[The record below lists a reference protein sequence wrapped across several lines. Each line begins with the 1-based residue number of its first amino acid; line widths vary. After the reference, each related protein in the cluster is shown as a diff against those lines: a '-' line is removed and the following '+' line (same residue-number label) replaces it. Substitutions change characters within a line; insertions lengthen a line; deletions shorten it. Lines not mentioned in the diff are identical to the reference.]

1 MQTAFNFSASELAH
15 NQAGQLSS
23 QQNKAVEDYLAAA
36 RKRTLFAAAVVLA
49 SPLLILGLLAM
60 SEQAD
65 TLRAVLPIWL
75 PALAVYLGI
84 ASIGFA
90 LGQRHVRQ
98 LARREV
104 LSVQGSPVL
113 SSVKVRGWTAYYMN
127 LPGARFQLQPE
138 QYRAIHEARQYRLFY
153 LRYHPTHWIL
163 SIQEL

>member
-1 MQTAFNFSASELAH
+1 MQTAFNFSASELAQ
-15 NQAGQLSS
+15 NQAGQLSP
-23 QQNKAVEDYLAAA
+23 QQNTLVEEYLAAA

-49 SPLLILGLLAM
+49 SPLLIVALLVL

-65 TLRAVLPIWL
+65 MVRSILPMWL
-75 PALAVYLGI
+75 PALAVYLAVAG
-84 ASIGFA
+84 IGFVV
-90 LGQRHVRQ
+90 GQRHIRQ

-113 SSVKVRGWTAYYMN
+113 SRVKVRGWTAYYMN

-138 QYRAIHEARQYRLFY
+138 QYRAIHEARQYRVFY